1 MVKQSRVTGSV
12 SPFLTAGA
20 AVLKADP
27 AKRVRGSHW
36 KSAGRAS
43 GVFTVSLLAALAAP
57 REAKAIGFFTLNT
70 ATALPAVQP
79 CQDTNPG
86 CYTSWV
92 TTADIDGDGDMDIL
106 LANGGG
112 YYQTGKADESVVYL
126 NDGKGVFTDATPTAF
141 NNAANRNRQISV
153 ADIDGDGDLDIYQ
166 PGGFGL
172 DKDKLFVQTAPG
184 VYEDRAAT
192 QLPDGLMSHAGS
204 CHMGD
209 LDGDGDADIIVMDWS
224 MGSTNTV
231 AHAILYTNDGAGKF
245 SLAAVQHDG
254 DFFSPTD
261 RLPATIAAAGNAPS
275 IAPQTTGSIS
285 YWGTRP
291 IDVDFADVDN
301 DFDLDILVNMRNGF
315 SRIFIN
321 DGHANFKDGTNFGV
335 VTSADGLKQTVT
347 TNYPV
352 KQGPYVYNQEICDID
367 DDGDLDMLIDNVGPK
382 PLNNYSWAYG
392 GGTSGTLDVSQILI
406 NDGHGKF
413 VDDTANRVVGE
424 PGGDDNALKCA
435 DLNNDNHYDLIVAT
449 LSGRSE
455 KLLMNDGT
463 GHFNFVP
470 DGIPYGFSG
479 TSTSGDSSL
488 SHDLTDFNGDKILDM
503 VTGQGEGGNFDEKI
517 YYGGGGSVP
526 DSRPP
531 IFRAIQTPTPL
542 AETPTVIR
550 YALRDSVTNE
560 TGQMIKATSI
570 TYNLAGG
577 IPKTVKGSFYGADL
591 FRATIP
597 AQVAGAVV
605 TVKLSATDRFGNVAT
620 SSPFTYTVPTPVA
633 PPVVAGSGGSGG
645 VTAGSGGTSGG
656 SSGVTAGS
664 GGTSGGSS
672 GVTAGS
678 GGTTAGTGG
687 VTAGGGTSAGG
698 STAASGGSTAGAAGS
713 GEAGTAEGGEAGEV
727 GVGGST
733 NAGGASP
740 GTGGKSSGKGGSGTS
755 VAGSGEGDAPSG
767 TAGSK
772 GHYETVDDGGC
783 SVSTAT
789 PATKGRGAALFAFGL
804 AMLGAVR
811 RRRNGKQ

>member
-12 SPFLTAGA
+12 SPSLAPGA

-27 AKRVRGSHW
+27 AKGVRGSHW
-36 KSAGRAS
+36 KAAGRVS
-43 GVFTVSLLAALAAP
+43 GVFTVGLLAALAAP
-57 REAKAIGFFTLNT
+57 REAQAIGFFTLNT
-70 ATALPAVQP
+70 GTALPAVQP

-92 TTADIDGDGDMDIL
+92 TTADIDGDGDMDML
-106 LANGGG
+106 MANGGG
-112 YYQTGKADESVVYL
+112 YYQVGKADASVVYL
-126 NDGKGVFTDATPTAF
+126 NDGKGVFSDVTPTLF

-166 PGGFGL
+166 PGAFGI
-172 DKDKLFVQTAPG
+172 DKDKLWVQTAPG

-192 QLPDGLMSHAGS
+192 QLPDGLMSRAGS

-209 LDGDGDADIIVMDWS
+209 LDGDGDADLIVMDWN

-231 AHAILYTNDGAGKF
+231 AHAIMYTNDGAGKF
-245 SLAAVQHDG
+245 ALAAIQKDG
-254 DFFSPTD
+254 DFFTPTD
-261 RLPATIAAAGNAPS
+261 RLPASIAASGVAPS
-275 IAPQTTGSIS
+275 ILPLNTGSIS

-301 DFDLDILVNMRNGF
+301 DFDIDILVNMRNGF

-321 DGHANFKDGTNFGV
+321 DGHANFKDGTNFGLI
-335 VTSADGLKQTVT
+335 TSADGLKQTVT

-352 KQGPYVYNQEICDID
+352 KQGPYVYNQETCDID
-367 DDGDLDMLIDNVGPK
+367 DDGDIDMLIDNVGPK

-449 LSGRSE
+449 LTGRSE

-479 TSTSGDSSL
+479 TGVSGDSSL
-488 SHDLTDFNGDKILDM
+488 SHDLADFNGDKMLDM
-503 VTGQGEGGNFDEKI
+503 VTGQGEGGSFDEKV

-526 DSRPP
+526 DTKPP

-560 TGQMIKATSI
+560 AGQMIKATSI
-570 TYNLAGG
+570 TYSLAGG
-577 IPKTVKGSFYGADL
+577 TPKTVKGTFYGADL

-597 AQVAGAVV
+597 AQSAGTVV
-605 TVKLSATDRFGNVAT
+605 TVKLSATDRVGNVAT
-620 SSPFTYTVPTPVA
+620 SAAFSYQVPTPVP
-633 PPVVAGSGGSGG
+633 PPVVVGVGGSSGSGA
-645 VTAGSGGTSGG
+645 TAGSGGTGTPSAGTGG
-656 SSGVTAGS
+656 TSAGS
-664 GGTSGGSS
+664 GGTSAGSGGTS
-672 GVTAGS
+672 AGS
-678 GGTTAGTGG
+678 GGTTAGIG
-687 VTAGGGTSAGG
+687 
-698 STAASGGSTAGAAGS
+698 GS
-713 GEAGTAEGGEAGEV
+713 GEAGAVESDAGAAGESSAGGESSVGGES
-727 GVGGST
+727 GVGGAST
-733 NAGGASP
+733 GS
-740 GTGGKSSGKGGSGTS
+740 GGKPSGK
-755 VAGSGEGDAPSG
+755 AGSGSSAGGSDVGEPSG
-767 TAGSK
+767 MAGT
-772 GHYETVDDGGC
+772 GHYETVDEGGC
-783 SVSTAT
+783 SVSAAT
-789 PATKGRGAALFAFGL
+789 PASKGHGAALLGFGL
-804 AMLGAVR
+804 AMLGLVR
-811 RRRNGKQ
+811 RRRSSKH

>member
-1 MVKQSRVTGSV
+1 MVKQSRVTGSILP
-12 SPFLTAGA
+12 SLAAGA
-20 AVLKADP
+20 AVLKAAP
-27 AKRVRGSHW
+27 AKGVRGSRL
-36 KSAGRAS
+36 KTAGRVS
-43 GVFTVSLLAALAAP
+43 GVCAVGLLAALAAP

-70 ATALPAVQP
+70 GTAMPAVQP

-86 CYTSWV
+86 CYTSWL

-126 NDGKGVFTDATPTAF
+126 NDGKGVFTDVTPTAF

-166 PGGFGL
+166 PGAFGL

-184 VYEDRAAT
+184 VFEDRAAT

-209 LDGDGDADIIVMDWS
+209 LDGDGDPDLIVMDWN
-224 MGSTNTV
+224 MGSTNTI
-231 AHAILYTNDGAGKF
+231 AHAIMYTNDGSGKF

-254 DFFSPTD
+254 DLYAPTD
-261 RLPATIAAAGNAPS
+261 RLPATIPGAG
-275 IAPQTTGSIS
+275 IAPTLAPMTTGTAT
-285 YWGTRP
+285 YWGVRP

-301 DFDLDILVNMRNGF
+301 DFDIDILVNMRNGF

-321 DGHANFKDGTNFGV
+321 DGHGNFKDGTNWGV

-352 KQGPYVYNQEICDID
+352 KQGPYVYNQEVCDID
-367 DDGDLDMLIDNVGPK
+367 DDGDIDMLIDNVGPK
-382 PLNNYSWAYG
+382 PLNNYSWSYN
-392 GGTSGTLDVSQILI
+392 GGTGGTIDVSQILI

-413 VDDTANRVVGE
+413 VDDTANRVTGE

-463 GHFNFVP
+463 GHFNFVA

-479 TSTSGDSSL
+479 TTTSGDSSL
-488 SHDLTDFNGDKILDM
+488 SHDLADFNGDKMLDM
-503 VTGQGEGGNFDEKI
+503 VTGQGEGGNFDEKV

-526 DSRPP
+526 DTKPP

-550 YALRDSVTNE
+550 YALRDNVTNE
-560 TGQMIKATSI
+560 AGQMIKATSI
-570 TYNLAGG
+570 TYSLAGG
-577 IPKTVKGSFYGADL
+577 APKTAKGAFYGADL

-605 TVKLSATDRFGNVAT
+605 TVKLSATDRVGNVAT
-620 SSPFTYTVPTPVA
+620 SAPFTFTVPTPVA
-633 PPVVAGSGGSGG
+633 PPVVSSGGSGG
-645 VTAGSGGTSGG
+645 GGNATAGSGGTS
-656 SSGVTAGS
+656 AG
-664 GGTSGGSS
+664 
-672 GVTAGS
+672 A
-678 GGTTAGTGG
+678 
-687 VTAGGGTSAGG
+687 GGTSAGAG
-698 STAASGGSTAGAAGS
+698 GTSAGTGGTSAGTGGTSVGAAGTAEAGEAGTVEQGEAGESSTAGASVGGASSGGASAGGSAGKAGGKAGS
-713 GEAGTAEGGEAGEV
+713 TSVGGRGGGEAG
-727 GVGGST
+727 GSST
-733 NAGGASP
+733 
-740 GTGGKSSGKGGSGTS
+740 
-755 VAGSGEGDAPSG
+755 G
-767 TAGSK
+767 TAGK
-772 GHYETVDDGGC
+772 GHSETVDDGGC
-783 SVSTAT
+783 AVSTST
-789 PATKGRGAALFAFGL
+789 PASRGRGAALLGIGL
-804 AMLGAVR
+804 AMFGLVR
-811 RRRNGKQ
+811 RRRGDKQ